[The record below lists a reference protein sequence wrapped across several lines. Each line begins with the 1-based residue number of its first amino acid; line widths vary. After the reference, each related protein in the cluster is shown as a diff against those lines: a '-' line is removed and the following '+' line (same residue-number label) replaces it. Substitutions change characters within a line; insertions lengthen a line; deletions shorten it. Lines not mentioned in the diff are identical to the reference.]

1 MKPGPRPAI
10 QMEKQLGGTESLGIS
25 KVGQTVLV
33 RLMESQ
39 ICHQLA
45 VSVALWGEGSEK
57 GQWAFPAF
65 LSWRKLFPR
74 SCLDARH
81 FIFSL
86 DDTGIFQA
94 ATLVLEL

>member
-1 MKPGPRPAI
+1 MAATCAGCGDSEGKLGRWLSEASCCLFKRIWEAVKPEPRPAI

-45 VSVALWGEGSEK
+45 VSVALWGK
-57 GQWAFPAF
+57 G
-65 LSWRKLFPR
+65 
-74 SCLDARH
+74 
-81 FIFSL
+81 
-86 DDTGIFQA
+86 
-94 ATLVLEL
+94 